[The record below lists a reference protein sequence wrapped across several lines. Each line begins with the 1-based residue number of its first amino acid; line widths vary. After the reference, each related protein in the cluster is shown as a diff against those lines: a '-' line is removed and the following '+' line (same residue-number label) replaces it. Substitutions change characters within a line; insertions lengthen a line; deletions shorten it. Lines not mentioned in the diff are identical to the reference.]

1 MNESTKRVI
10 INSKNLR
17 IKVFSNNSISMLE
30 KEINDWLSRREV
42 LVYEVRFISET
53 YVLILFSGEDYT
65 HQYPSY
71 KNRELEKFS
80 RFFLFIQ
87 STPFCFIFLHRK
99 AFLNML

>member
-1 MNESTKRVI
+1 MYIFYKVVNLQMNESTKRVI

-65 HQYPSY
+65 HNYPSY
-71 KNRELEKFS
+71 
-80 RFFLFIQ
+80 
-87 STPFCFIFLHRK
+87 
-99 AFLNML
+99 

>member
-1 MNESTKRVI
+1 MSEAAEKVI

-17 IKVFSNNSISMLE
+17 VKVFSNKSISMLE

-53 YVLILFSGEDYT
+53 YVLILFSGEDYS

-71 KNRELEKFS
+71 
-80 RFFLFIQ
+80 
-87 STPFCFIFLHRK
+87 
-99 AFLNML
+99 

>member
-1 MNESTKRVI
+1 MSEAAEKVI

-17 IKVFSNNSISMLE
+17 IKVFSNKSISLFE

-71 KNRELEKFS
+71 
-80 RFFLFIQ
+80 
-87 STPFCFIFLHRK
+87 
-99 AFLNML
+99 

>member
-1 MNESTKRVI
+1 MYIYYKARNLAMSEAAEKVI

-17 IKVFSNNSISMLE
+17 IKVFSNKSISMLE

-53 YVLILFSGEDYT
+53 YVLILFSGDDYT

-71 KNRELEKFS
+71 
-80 RFFLFIQ
+80 
-87 STPFCFIFLHRK
+87 
-99 AFLNML
+99 

>member
-1 MNESTKRVI
+1 MSEAAEKVI

-17 IKVFSNNSISMLE
+17 IKVFSNKSISMLE

-53 YVLILFSGEDYT
+53 YVLILFSGEDYS

-71 KNRELEKFS
+71 
-80 RFFLFIQ
+80 
-87 STPFCFIFLHRK
+87 
-99 AFLNML
+99 